1 MAYKIVHH
9 PNKGVLTY
17 LRLYNGNL
25 KEGDI
30 IYNITRGNAEKVS
43 RIAIAYANDYKQV
56 KEATAGD
63 IIVVNGLK
71 ETITGDTLVSKA
83 GFAKTHPELRLAGV
97 QIPDPVFFCSIE
109 PPSMSAQKSLD
120 LALANLAREDPSLR
134 IEVNEDAN
142 DQTILSGMGE
152 LHLEVLLKR
161 IKREYKIDAELG
173 PLMVAYKET
182 PHVEAFD
189 EFDFERKIANQNS

>member
-1 MAYKIVHH
+1 MISRKIFRCVF
-9 PNKGVLTY
+9 P
-17 LRLYNGNL
+17 L
-25 KEGDI
+25 K
-30 IYNITRGNAEKVS
+30 YTN
-43 RIAIAYANDYKQV
+43 
-56 KEATAGD
+56 
-63 IIVVNGLK
+63 
-71 ETITGDTLVSKA
+71 
-83 GFAKTHPELRLAGV
+83 FFFRLAGV

-161 IKREYKIDAELG
+161 IK
-173 PLMVAYKET
+173 V
-182 PHVEAFD
+182 
-189 EFDFERKIANQNS
+189 RKIS